1 MSAITPGDLIAVA
14 AITGGGG
21 VAGGI
26 TLGVLASKAVRDI
39 VWHRYA
45 LRLSAE
51 FRPVPQRHDA
61 AAKAVTVTARKT
73 RPDPEPAALAAVP
86 DAGSVA
92 RSEVAALL
100 DVSEKT
106 VRRRAA
112 EWGLEE
118 LRWSGRG
125 TRYTAESVR
134 HLLQARNEAA

>member
-21 VAGGI
+21 LAVGGTI
-26 TLGVLASKAVRDI
+26 GLLASKALRDV

-45 LRLSAE
+45 VTVTAA
-51 FRPVPQRHDA
+51 FRPVAQRQDPS
-61 AAKAVTVTARKT
+61 AKAVTVTAQKT
-73 RPDPEPAALAAVP
+73 RPEPAALAAVP

-100 DVSEKT
+100 DVSEMT
-106 VRRRAA
+106 VRRKAGA
-112 EWGLEE
+112 WGLTE
-118 LRWSGRG
+118 LPWSGRG

-134 HLLQARNEAA
+134 RLLQARNEAA